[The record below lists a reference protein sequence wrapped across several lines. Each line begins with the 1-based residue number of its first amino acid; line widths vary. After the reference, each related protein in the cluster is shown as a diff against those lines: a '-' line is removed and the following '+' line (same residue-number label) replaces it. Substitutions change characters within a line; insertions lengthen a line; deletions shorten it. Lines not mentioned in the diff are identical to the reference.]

1 MSSSPIRKQPRRSRS
16 EALER
21 ERKLTELLQSSLMM
35 MLGDNRKL
43 LLRLES
49 TEKANQDLLEHVEV
63 LEKRTGIASP
73 EGPHWLTTDETLE
86 TTESSCPFSPLST
99 ASCEQQLDQLS
110 IESTDDSLLLQGWL
124 L

>member
-1 MSSSPIRKQPRRSRS
+1 MFVALASFCCCTTLAIMSSSPIRKQPRRSRS

-73 EGPHWLTTDETLE
+73 EGPHWLTVMPYP
-86 TTESSCPFSPLST
+86 SCATRHAPT
-99 ASCEQQLDQLS
+99 QLV
-110 IESTDDSLLLQGWL
+110 T
-124 L
+124 